1 VRQTDLPSRSD
12 PAWEGADLLLL
23 TGLHEELEWLHRVF
37 GIEFEGHIR
46 LGTSYFVGELKRG
59 SRNVRI
65 VTLLQQEK
73 GLTNSAI
80 TATKALCTWKPTV
93 AVMTGIC
100 AGVKG
105 SVNLGDLVVATQCF
119 EHSSGQLR
127 DGAIIPLQN
136 RVSTPPWLLNFL
148 MTLTDSKDLQMQIR
162 NGFGQ
167 SIPADAKPTIHYGS
181 MACGPQVIKDKA
193 YIDNLKN
200 REHSLLAIDME
211 SYGISLAASM
221 CSTVSR
227 PIHSLVVKG
236 VCDFADSAKSDEWH
250 DYCAYASATFVK
262 AVLDR
267 IFTRDRAYAV
277 IKGVPDHG

>member
-1 VRQTDLPSRSD
+1 MRQADLPSRSD
-12 PAWEGADLLLL
+12 PACEGADVLLL
-23 TGLHEELEWLHRVF
+23 TGLHEELEWFNRVF
-37 GIEFEGHIR
+37 RVEFEGIVR
-46 LGTSYFVGELKRG
+46 LGTTYLVGEFKQG
-59 SRNVRI
+59 SRSVRI
-65 VTLLQQEK
+65 VTLRQQEK

-127 DGAIIPLQN
+127 DGEMIPLQN

-162 NGFGQ
+162 NGFSQ

-181 MACGPQVIKDKA
+181 MACGPQVIKDSA
-193 YIDNLKN
+193 YIDHLKN